1 MGWGGGGNGMYQVMQ
16 MMMKMK
22 GKGKGKGGGKGR
34 NFPADKKVWIGNLPE
49 SVKYKELFEL
59 FKESGAKWVEVFGG
73 NVKGTG
79 MAAFKTS
86 EEATAA
92 ISKFNGHVLSGN
104 MIQVDVWTKKEKE

>member
-1 MGWGGGGNGMYQVMQ
+1 MQ

-22 GKGKGKGGGKGR
+22 GKGKGGGKKSGR

-59 FKESGAKWVEVFGG
+59 FKDSGAKWVEVFGNAG
-73 NVKGTG
+73 KGTG
-79 MAAFKTS
+79 MAAFKTA

-92 ISKFNGHVLSGN
+92 ISKFNGHVLEGSA
-104 MIQVDVWTKKEKE
+104 IQVDVWTKKEKES

>member
-1 MGWGGGGNGMYQVMQ
+1 

-22 GKGKGKGGGKGR
+22 GKGKGKGGRGGGSRK
-34 NFPADKKVWIGNLPE
+34 FPPEKKVWIGNLPE

-59 FKESGAKWVEVFGG
+59 LKDSGAKWVEVFGG

-79 MAAFKTS
+79 MAAFKTA

-92 ISKFNGHVLSGN
+92 ISKFNGHMLNGN
-104 MIQVDVWTKKEKE
+104 MIQVDVWNKKEKE